1 VLQETEA
8 GATVDCGLALIGP
21 KTSLNEVRTQ
31 VREANEDDEDDDE
44 AEVTELNTLLAA
56 GSFTFLL
63 PDTKAPVRRKQEK
76 LVKGKA
82 AGDPVLLTT
91 TKAKKSTANETE
103 DATVTADSANA
114 EAARKVVARGARLD
128 ADALELDAVLRD
140 HVATG
145 ALRRHAVARITAAGA
160 AAGQTA
166 IEVEQD
172 ALFASRMLA
181 LADALAA
188 KDMGAA
194 LSAANDVSALVAGD
208 SSLSTAAAG
217 KSPAEVAEALRPEA
231 VRVHAR
237 LAPALEQMR
246 GEMFTEAVG
255 ATLKRGR
262 RPSLAAHAGV
272 ALVGGTKRVVILGG
286 GPCGVMVLHE
296 LLHLHEGFHV
306 TIVDT
311 KDFFEQTPNVLRLM
325 CDPDCEALWNNS
337 TFTFADIMRGKGELI
352 VGAAAAVRRDHVL
365 VGTTAGVAS
374 RVVPFDYLVSRSI
387 LTLTLTLTL
396 ALHPHLHSHS
406 HSHSHPHS
414 HPHPNPNPNPDPDPN
429 PNPNPNPGDEHRHL
443 IPEQHQ
449 DRGGQHC
456 APQARLRERTS
467 PHGQREQLH
476 CGGQRRGGLGAGA

>member
-1 VLQETEA
+1 MPQRARTPDDQTPQTGLQLTRVEPRRGQATFAALFPAGTNLKDTIGILGGDTAGEQERLISVLQETEA

-82 AGDPVLLTT
+82 AGDPVLLT
-91 TKAKKSTANETE
+91 
-103 DATVTADSANA
+103 VMADSANA

-140 HVATG
+140 NVATG

-181 LADALAA
+181 LTDALAA

-194 LSAANDVSALVAGD
+194 LSAANDASALVAGD
-208 SSLSTAAAG
+208 SSLSAAAAG
-217 KSPAEVAEALRPEA
+217 KTPAEVAEALRPEA

-246 GEMFTEAVG
+246 AEMFAG
-255 ATLKRGR
+255 AGGAALKR
-262 RPSLAAHAGV
+262 AAKDGE
-272 ALVGGTKRVVILGG
+272 TKRVVILGG
-286 GPCGVMVLHE
+286 GPCGVMVLHQ
-296 LLHLHEGFHV
+296 LQHLHAGFHV
-306 TIVDT
+306 TIIDT
-311 KDFFEQTPNVLRLM
+311 KDFYEVS
-325 CDPDCEALWNNS
+325 EA
-337 TFTFADIMRGKGELI
+337 
-352 VGAAAAVRRDHVL
+352 
-365 VGTTAGVAS
+365 
-374 RVVPFDYLVSRSI
+374 

-396 ALHPHLHSHS
+396 
-406 HSHSHPHS
+406 
-414 HPHPNPNPNPDPDPN
+414 
-429 PNPNPNPGDEHRHL
+429 
-443 IPEQHQ
+443 
-449 DRGGQHC
+449 
-456 APQARLRERTS
+456 
-467 PHGQREQLH
+467 
-476 CGGQRRGGLGAGA
+476 